1 MNPRTHVRKSFHILL
16 RVRLTAPK
24 ACIIIAGLCPQSG
37 GSSFIFGHR
46 KDDSS
51 EPQTE
56 RTYHEYGTRKA
67 E

>member
-1 MNPRTHVRKSFHILL
+1 M
-16 RVRLTAPK
+16 RLTAHK

-37 GSSFIFGHR
+37 GSSFIFGQR

-56 RTYHEYGTRKA
+56 RTYNEYGTP
-67 E
+67 